1 MEEPDEDDPGRRK
14 SNPEQIIKAQ
24 RKASKVFKKINIKE
38 DSFQQV
44 DKERQALM
52 QSLNKK
58 GTDHVIFLLTNK
70 ISQLGYQT
78 EYLFCF
84 ITTFFNGHCS
94 DIRISV
100 TTKKNKCSIL
110 SMQISNMAS
119 KNDQL
124 SGTLSR
130 TLLKNQ

>member
-78 EYLFCF
+78 EYFDILFYYYIF
-84 ITTFFNGHCS
+84 QWSLFRYSDFSEKKMFNSIYADFKYG
-94 DIRISV
+94 
-100 TTKKNKCSIL
+100 KCDRFDG
-110 SMQISNMAS
+110 M
-119 KNDQL
+119 
-124 SGTLSR
+124 
-130 TLLKNQ
+130 

>member
-58 GTDHVIFLLTNK
+58 GTDHVIILLTNK

-100 TTKKNKCSIL
+100 TKKNNSYFYIEKWTFKIMCEVCYR
-110 SMQISNMAS
+110 A
-119 KNDQL
+119 KRDKKEA
-124 SGTLSR
+124 T
-130 TLLKNQ
+130 